1 MAKSPLT
8 RALGFN
14 PTIPHIYTAP
24 KTPAP
29 AIRIAF

>member
-1 MAKSPLT
+1 MAKSPLI

-14 PTIPHIYTAP
+14 PTIPQIYTAP